1 MNIISFI
8 LVIIAIVIFA
18 LASRGHQHG
27 SIALGLAFF
36 AAAWAIQ
43 TLWANN
49 TIKF

>member
-8 LVIIAIVIFA
+8 LIIIAIVIFA
-18 LASRGHQHG
+18 LSSRGHPFG
-27 SIALGLAFF
+27 TLGLGLAFF

-49 TIKF
+49 TISF